1 TAEPAAPIAPAAV
14 VQIPGADEVVRIPK
28 IAHEE
33 LGPWGDAFRTHDT
46 TPAAPRPEAS
56 NGDEPARLRRENTE
70 LRRRNA
76 ELEQE
81 NARLR
86 EELDLLLQGA
96 GAWLKN
102 LTAER

>member
-1 TAEPAAPIAPAAV
+1 MR
-14 VQIPGADEVVRIPK
+14 IPGADAVVQIPK

-33 LGPWGDAFRTHDT
+33 LGPWEDAFRTHDT
-46 TPAAPRPEAS
+46 TSAPAASPRPEPLRPQ
-56 NGDEPARLRRENTE
+56 NGGGPAADELARLRQENAG

-86 EELDLLLQGA
+86 GELDLLLQSA